1 TVGSIVPSTGLFT
14 ALAEGTTTVTA
25 SAGDVTGTA
34 TVIVSDEEP
43 VEPIVVCVEVY
54 PSPVTLDIG
63 DTNQF
68 SATAFDQDDNVVAGV
83 EFEWS
88 CSGQDIG
95 TIDEYGLFTALAA
108 GTAVVTATVD
118 GISGT
123 ADLTINAGEPALA
136 RIVVIPSAATIEV
149 GGDLEYRA
157 VAFDRFGNLVPDAD
171 ITWECCNGGIGSIDE
186 SGFFTALSSGTAT
199 ITACGDGAKGSA
211 TVTVNCNAPTLDRIV
226 VIPSAITLTE
236 GDTAA
241 FTATAFD
248 QDGIEMPDVEVAW
261 GCDNPV
267 VGEID
272 ESGFFTALVAGT
284 ATVTATAEGIP
295 GAAEVTVTGEP
306 ADLTISPSDIILSTG
321 DEWQFTL
328 YGLQENVSSSAVSWS
343 CDDPDVGMFRNSG
356 LFIAQGEGS
365 ATIIAKVGETDD
377 TVTATVTVL
386 SILPSGPARIEV
398 SPSDFFIPAGE
409 TILLTATVYDRHG
422 HPMDIDV
429 EWESC
434 DEDVGTIDE
443 HGLFTAL
450 NDGEVRLIAS
460 VDGVYDSACV
470 TVEPS
475 IPVPSCIEIDPDTAT
490 LDPGETRKFIATVFD
505 QCDCVMDWVR
515 VAWSCSDDHVGT
527 IDRSGTFAALAQGS
541 TGVTACAGGIERA
554 ASVTVIAAPTPDPTS
569 SPQGGSWSGG
579 ADTSG
584 PSFSAGI
591 CEGLNGGE
599 THTFSGATTSIDSI
613 AVTALSNIP
622 RLLLTVKETRCPN
635 QAQSPG
641 DAYEYIEIETSWVT
655 PDQIAGAVV
664 TFTIPAEWLDE
675 HGILPEDVRLMRYV
689 DGGWQ
694 ILTTEVIGE
703 ENGVYRFRAT
713 TPGFSTFVIAAA
725 PESVVTPV
733 ETITAVT
740 NVTTSATE
748 EPTTAVTTVPVTT
761 TPTTPLVYAPFLAP
775 LAFLFWRRKN

>member
-1 TVGSIVPSTGLFT
+1 M
-14 ALAEGTTTVTA
+14 
-25 SAGDVTGTA
+25 
-34 TVIVSDEEP
+34 
-43 VEPIVVCVEVY
+43 VCVEVY

-68 SATAFDQDDNVVAGV
+68 SATAFDQDDSVVDGV
-83 EFEWS
+83 EFGWS
-88 CSGQDIG
+88 CSGGDVG
-95 TIDEYGLFTALAA
+95 TIDEYGLFTAFAA
-108 GTAVVTATVD
+108 GTTTVTATVD

-123 ADLTINAGEPALA
+123 ADVTVNADEPALA

-171 ITWECCNGGIGSIDE
+171 IDWECCNEEIGSIDE

-226 VIPSAITLTE
+226 VVPPAITLAE

-241 FTATAFD
+241 FTAIAFD

-261 GCDNPV
+261 GCDNTV

-272 ESGFFTALVAGT
+272 ESGFFTALAAGT
-284 ATVTATAEGIP
+284 TTVTATAEGIP

-306 ADLTISPSDIILSTG
+306 ATLTISPSDIILSIG
-321 DEWQFTL
+321 DKWQFTL

-343 CDDPDVGMFRNSG
+343 CDDLDVGIINPSTG

-365 ATIIAKVGETDD
+365 TTIIAKIDETDE

-386 SILPSGPARIEV
+386 SILSPGPARIEV

-409 TILLTATVYDRHG
+409 TFLLTATVYDRHG
-422 HPMDIDV
+422 YPMDIVV

-450 NDGEVRLIAS
+450 NGGEVRLIAS
-460 VDGVYDSACV
+460 ADGVYASACV

-475 IPVPSCIEIDPDTAT
+475 IPVPACIEIDPDTAT
-490 LDPGETRKFIATVFD
+490 LAPGETREFIATVFD
-505 QCDCVMDWVR
+505 QCDDVMDWVR
-515 VAWSCSDDHVGT
+515 VAWSCPDDHVGT
-527 IDRSGTFAALAQGS
+527 IDRSGTFTALAQGS
-541 TGVTACAGGIERA
+541 TGVTACAGGIEGT
-554 ASVTVIAAPTPDPTS
+554 ASVTVMAATTPDPTPSPTS
-569 SPQGGSWSGG
+569 SPQSGSWSGG

-599 THTFSGATTSIDSI
+599 THTFSCTTTSIDSI

-622 RLLLTVKETRCPN
+622 RLLLTVKETGCPG

-641 DAYEYIEIETSWVT
+641 DAYEYIEIETSWVN

-664 TFTIPAEWLDE
+664 TFTIPAKWFDE
-675 HGILPEDVRLMRYV
+675 HGILPEDIRLMRYV

-703 ENGVYRFRAT
+703 ENGLYRFRAT
-713 TPGFSTFVIAAA
+713 TPGFSTFAIAAA
-725 PESVVTPV
+725 PENVTTPV

-740 NVTTSATE
+740 NVTTGATE
-748 EPTTAVTTVPVTT
+748 EPTTAATTVPVTT

-775 LAFLFWRRKN
+775 LAFLLWRRKNN